1 MFEGGASP
9 TEVGTLKQPELAA
22 STSFKCIFNSF
33 ASTGQGGITK
43 HGTPS
48 RFHDRICKGKRVVYI
63 MYMFRLSQSFGV
75 AQLTVNTSIS
85 DKCC

>member
-33 ASTGQGGITK
+33 ASTGRGDITT

-48 RFHDRICKGKRVVYI
+48 RFHDLICKGKRVVYSAYVPVVTI
-63 MYMFRLSQSFGV
+63 IWCDITNSEHIDIG
-75 AQLTVNTSIS
+75 
-85 DKCC
+85 

>member
-9 TEVGTLKQPELAA
+9 TEVGTLKQPELAT

-33 ASTGQGGITK
+33 ASSGRGGITT

-48 RFHDRICKGKRVVYI
+48 RFHDLICKGKRVVYI
-63 MYMFRLSQSFGV
+63 VHMFLLSQSFGV
-75 AQLTVNTSIS
+75 T
-85 DKCC
+85 